1 MYMVWDPLFLGI
13 KLSLAAEHHDSK
25 IGSRPFSATD
35 DSRDLPN
42 FPTYQ
47 AVVALIAGTLVM
59 SSSFRAVLF
68 IDDEHFHREEIVS
81 LTSCQRNYEA

>member
-47 AVVALIAGTLVM
+47 AVVALIAGTL
-59 SSSFRAVLF
+59 S
-68 IDDEHFHREEIVS
+68 
-81 LTSCQRNYEA
+81 